1 MTRETGLVWDD
12 RTEWPDKGA
21 VRHRFHCADCDL
33 RGKVTGGPIAAIDQ
47 LADAIAAA
55 HAHQHAGGTHA

>member
-1 MTRETGLVWDD
+1 MARETGLVWDE
-12 RTEWPDKGA
+12 RTEWPEKNA

-55 HAHQHAGGTHA
+55 HETHHRTG